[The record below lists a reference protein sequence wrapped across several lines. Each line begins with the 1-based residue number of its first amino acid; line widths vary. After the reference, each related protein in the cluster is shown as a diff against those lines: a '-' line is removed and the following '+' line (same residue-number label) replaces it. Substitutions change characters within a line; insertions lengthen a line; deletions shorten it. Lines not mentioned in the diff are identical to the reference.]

1 MRIGLQYDKGGVTPL
16 TTRGQNGSLPLNFQS
31 DPAGLPADGKII
43 SDNWLERWG
52 IRPQKY
58 IPDVSNMDKPENDYV
73 LFRYADALLMKAE
86 AIVRGGSSTTTLASI
101 ASALSSRQGITTS
114 INLTTLAGI
123 NNARATELW
132 EEGWRRNDMIRF
144 GTYTTARATMTNT
157 DAYRVLLPIPTTALL
172 NPNIH
177 QNPGY

>member
-1 MRIGLQYDKGGVTPL
+1 
-16 TTRGQNGSLPLNFQS
+16 
-31 DPAGLPADGKII
+31 
-43 SDNWLERWG
+43 
-52 IRPQKY
+52 
-58 IPDVSNMDKPENDYV
+58 MDKPENDYV

-86 AIVRGGSSTTTLASI
+86 AIVRGGTSTTTVASI
-101 ASALSSRQGITTS
+101 AALLQARTGITTS
-114 INLTTLAGI
+114 INLSTLSNI
-123 NNARATELW
+123 DKARATELW

-157 DAYRVLLPIPTTALL
+157 DAYRVLLPIPNTALL

>member
-1 MRIGLQYDKGGVTPL
+1 
-16 TTRGQNGSLPLNFQS
+16 
-31 DPAGLPADGKII
+31 
-43 SDNWLERWG
+43 
-52 IRPQKY
+52 
-58 IPDVSNMDKPENDYV
+58 MDKPENDYV

-86 AIVRGGSSTTTLASI
+86 AIARGGVSTTTPASI
-101 ASALSSRQGITTS
+101 KALFTARPGITTPMDLS
-114 INLTTLAGI
+114 TLTGI
-123 NNARATELW
+123 YTARATELW